1 MLCVANALSCVCLLS
16 IAGNTDYEDAITA
29 RDVAQA
35 VECVSQTVVANGD
48 STSITEIQTVRSIVE
63 ALCRCVSDGYHVVIT
78 KQGAGGGCCTSP
90 LCCFSLDSVGHEK
103 DARVLLKP
111 LLSAIRVGSVSH
123 GIDMCVGF
131 LC

>member
-63 ALCRCVSDGYHVVIT
+63 ALCRCVSDGYHCCNN
-78 KQGAGGGCCTSP
+78 KAGSGRWLLHLTAVL
-90 LCCFSLDSVGHEK
+90 LCCWTVSVT
-103 DARVLLKP
+103 RRTP
-111 LLSAIRVGSVSH
+111 VS
-123 GIDMCVGF
+123 C
-131 LC
+131 